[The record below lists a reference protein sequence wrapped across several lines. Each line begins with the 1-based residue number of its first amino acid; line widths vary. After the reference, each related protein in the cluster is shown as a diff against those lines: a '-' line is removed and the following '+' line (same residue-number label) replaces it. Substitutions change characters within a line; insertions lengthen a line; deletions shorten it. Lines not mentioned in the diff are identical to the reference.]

1 MGFGKDRTMK
11 ELTQRQREILAFI
24 TEYINGHA
32 YPPTMREIGAYFS
45 ISVKGAYD
53 HIAAL
58 RKKGCLR
65 LGDKRSRTIEII
77 KRTEEGTEDLFVE
90 VPILGTVAAGKPI
103 LAEENWEGSIPIHH
117 SLLKKNR
124 PYFALK
130 VRGDSMT
137 GAGIMDGDIAVIEKQ
152 ETVNNKDI
160 VVAVVDEA
168 VTLKRFFREST
179 RFRLE
184 PENKAYKPIYTQD
197 VRILGRLAHVI
208 RSY

>member
-1 MGFGKDRTMK
+1 MK

-24 TEYINGHA
+24 TEYINNHA
-32 YPPTMREIGAYFS
+32 YPPTMREIGTYFS

-65 LGDKRSRTIEII
+65 FGDKRSRTIEII
-77 KRTEEGTEDLFVE
+77 KPKEDPEPEFFVE
-90 VPILGTVAAGKPI
+90 VPLLGTVAAGRPI
-103 LAEENWEGSIPIHH
+103 LAEENWDGSIPIHH
-117 SLLKKNR
+117 SLLKKNGY
-124 PYFALK
+124 YFALK

-152 ETVNNKDI
+152 EMVNNKDI

-168 VTLKRFFREST
+168 VTLKRFFKEST

-197 VRILGRLAHVI
+197 VRILGRLTYVI